1 MPQASGPK
9 QTAKENLVF
18 AYDVGDVKNSYA
30 GEPTTNLETNNTV
43 TFDGYGWGH
52 VTTTVGW
59 YYGKYCMR
67 CHVYSTGNKPYWTG
81 AYQGI
86 APSSAPGD
94 IFTRSCEILIEPGG
108 KHSWTPHVNAT
119 HGGTGGENT
128 YYDLSK
134 AGTWQKLKA
143 TVTSTSSSVPFYFYW
158 FARGEYDPQ
167 DVDFVLYFYNPQLE
181 QKSHATPFVNGAR
194 SSTQGLLDLT
204 NRNTIDLSNVSFDAN
219 AQITFDGTNDYID
232 LGADTVYKTGGGW
245 TIESVVYYNSVA
257 GGYNNITSPANF
269 IGSDTISYNSWY
281 WSVLDNK
288 LALWNISP
296 GVWKYG
302 STTLQSNTYYHIVL
316 VCDNNG
322 TSYQMYVNGN
332 AEGGDHTT
340 YLWNPS
346 YSGLLVRY
354 IGRGNSSN
362 VRVVN
367 GKIPIPKIYNR
378 ALTATEIQQNYKSYK
393 TRFKLS

>member
-1 MPQASGPK
+1 LQWEKKSHPTPFA
-9 QTAKENLVF
+9 
-18 AYDVGDVKNSYA
+18 AYD
-30 GEPTTNLETNNTV
+30 
-43 TFDGYGWGH
+43 
-52 VTTTVGW
+52 
-59 YYGKYCMR
+59 
-67 CHVYSTGNKPYWTG
+67 
-81 AYQGI
+81 
-86 APSSAPGD
+86 
-94 IFTRSCEILIEPGG
+94 
-108 KHSWTPHVNAT
+108 
-119 HGGTGGENT
+119 
-128 YYDLSK
+128 
-134 AGTWQKLKA
+134 
-143 TVTSTSSSVPFYFYW
+143 
-158 FARGEYDPQ
+158 
-167 DVDFVLYFYNPQLE
+167 
-181 QKSHATPFVNGAR
+181 R
-194 SSTQGLLDLT
+194 SSTQALKPVVS
-204 NRNTIDLSNVSFDAN
+204 NTSLDLSNVSFDAN

-367 GKIPIPKIYNR
+367 GKIPITKIYNR
-378 ALTATEIQQNYKSYK
+378 ALTATEVQQNYKSYK